1 MGLNLVD
8 RKQFAKKKIY
18 GSEYLL
24 KPKEQNQPMGPTYH
38 LDKFEQ

>member
-18 GSEYLL
+18 GSQYLL
-24 KPKEQNQPMGPTYH
+24 EPQDKNEPMGPTYH
-38 LDKFEQ
+38 LNRFEE